1 MKKKNDKLELNIQLF
16 ASDAEIKFKVVLDDN
31 NAGKQLDDFKD
42 KGEKVEGALSKVG
55 SVGKTAFKALAVG
68 VGTATTAV
76 AGFIGKSVQMA
87 GELEQQ
93 IGGTEAVFKNF
104 ATNVQEQSKSAYSTM
119 GLSANDYMATMNKM
133 GSLMQGSGLD
143 IETSMN
149 LSSQA
154 MQRAADVASIMGIDV
169 NSAMESIAGAAKGNF
184 TMMDNLGVAMNATTI
199 ETYALS
205 KGIKKSYDEM
215 SNSEKVQI
223 AMEMFLEKSA
233 YAMGNYTKE
242 NKTFAGSLTTM
253 KAAISNFMSGAGDI
267 NTAVESVTSFIEILI
282 QKIGEVAPN
291 IINGIVSASPQIL
304 EAGGQIIQSLISGI
318 GNNQEQ
324 LIETIMSAMT
334 MLLNGII
341 LMLPDIL
348 QMGIELIVQL
358 IYGIAQQAPQ
368 LIPTIID
375 CILLLVETLIDNLDL
390 IVDAGIELI
399 LALIEG
405 IFNALPDLIDKLPEL
420 ILKICTALLKLIYVQ
435 IPKLGQSIV
444 DKIVEGLFNYWN
456 KMINKIKE
464 FFKGTILEPIINKVA
479 DMSSAGLDLIKGF
492 WKGINDAKTW
502 LMNKVKDFFNGII
515 DEVTSIF
522 DINSPSKVF
531 EWIAKMDII
540 GFTNQLEDMEK
551 DVDKQVESTFG
562 SGLDYL
568 YNGYNNF
575 NTSMPD
581 TAFTSIPSQTIYIN
595 NTNNNK
601 NTLELD
607 GKVLAEVVND
617 YNDEREVT
625 V

>member
-1 MKKKNDKLELNIQLF
+1 MKKKNDKLKLNIQFF

-31 NAGKQLDDFKD
+31 NTGKKLDDFSD
-42 KGEKVEGALSKVG
+42 KGEKAGGTLSKVG
-55 SVGKTAFKALAVG
+55 SIGKTAFKALAVG

-93 IGGTEAVFKNF
+93 IGGTEAVFKDF
-104 ATNVQEQSKSAYSTM
+104 ATNVQEQAKSAYSTM

-133 GSLMQGSGLD
+133 GSLMQGSGLS

-199 ETYALS
+199 EAYAMS

-215 SNSEKVQI
+215 SNGEKVQI
-223 AMEMFLEKSA
+223 AMEMFLEKST

-267 NTAVESVTSFIEILI
+267 NTVVESVMSFAEILI
-282 QKIGEVAPN
+282 QKIGEVAPS
-291 IINGIVSASPQIL
+291 IINGIVSAAPQIL

-324 LIETIMSAMT
+324 LIETIMSTMT

-341 LMLPDIL
+341 SMLPDIL

-358 IYGIAQQAPQ
+358 ILGIAQQAPQ

-375 CILLLVETLIDNLDL
+375 CMLLLVETLIDNLDL
-390 IVDAGIELI
+390 IIDAGIELI

-405 IFNALPDLIDKLPEL
+405 IFNALPDLIAKLPEL
-420 ILKICTALLKLIYVQ
+420 ILKICTALLKLIFVQ

-444 DKIVEGLFNYWN
+444 EKIVEGLFSYYS
-456 KMINKIKE
+456 KMIQKIKD
-464 FFKGTILEPIINKVA
+464 FFKGTIFEPIVNKVA
-479 DMSSAGLDLIKGF
+479 DMASAGLDLIKGL
-492 WKGINDAKTW
+492 WNGIKDAKKW
-502 LMNKVKDFFNGII
+502 LMDKVKGFFNGVVDGIKDLFGI
-515 DEVTSIF
+515 H
-522 DINSPSKVF
+522 SPSKLFF
-531 EWIAKMDII
+531 EI
-540 GFTNQLEDMEK
+540 GGYLDEGFIEGIEDMEK
-551 DVDKQVESTFG
+551 DVQKQMDSTFG

-575 NTSMPD
+575 NATMPD

-595 NTNNNK
+595 STNNN
-601 NTLELD
+601 NSTLEID
-607 GKVLAEVVND
+607 GKVVAEIVNN
-617 YNDEREVT
+617 YNEEREVA